1 LDVEGK
7 TRWEEVTLYDMYRN
21 SENQQRFSRY
31 NCFLMNHVL
40 YYYTA
45 GEVTRL
51 LNMNKDSVLI
61 ATIHKLPGQSGKIN
75 CGEQQYEKDRVTGMV
90 RQWNVE
96 TGEDYTHPDPAPWFK
111 NFAYAD
117 EHGAIA
123 WTINKGCDD
132 TYRVTITST
141 DPVLVPEHCWLDG
154 RIVIRNEEEVVY
166 VEPVSIEDPP
176 PAYPVEV
183 VTIKT
188 RDILPNSFVEKSID
202 IQVTHPEL
210 LAKLK
215 HYMINKQRNHRSLS
229 ELTAKAHREVGNN
242 TLIGG
247 NRKISISPEALTQH
261 VLLAWTAGAQAE
273 SDLFSAVISGAPVGS
288 VNRNMTGKTLTIG
301 PGNAAKQFFK
311 YALTVSNIA
320 RSKDPVHQVLAQIDE
335 LL

>member
-1 LDVEGK
+1 
-7 TRWEEVTLYDMYRN
+7 M
-21 SENQQRFSRY
+21 
-31 NCFLMNHVL
+31 
-40 YYYTA
+40 
-45 GEVTRL
+45 
-51 LNMNKDSVLI
+51 

-75 CGEQQYEKDRVTGMV
+75 CGEQEYEKDRVTGMV

-96 TGEDYTHPDPAPWFK
+96 TGEDYTHPDPAFWFK

-123 WTINKGCDD
+123 WTINKGCED
-132 TYRVTITST
+132 TYRVTITAT
-141 DPVLVPEHCWLDG
+141 DPMLVPEHCWLNG
-154 RIVIRNEEEVVY
+154 RIVIRNSKEEVVV

-183 VTIKT
+183 VRLKT
-188 RDILPNSFVEKSID
+188 RDILPNSIVDKYID
-202 IQVTHPEL
+202 ITVTHPEL
-210 LAKLK
+210 FAKLK

-242 TLIGG
+242 TLMGG
-247 NRKISISPEALTQH
+247 NKLVRITPEALTQH
-261 VLLAWTAGAQAE
+261 ILLAWTAGSDEE
-273 SDLFSAVISGAPVGS
+273 SDLFSAVVSNSSVSS
-288 VNRNMTGKTLTIG
+288 VNRNMTGKTMAIG
-301 PGNAAKQFFK
+301 PGNYMKQAFR